1 MGPSG
6 DDRDEMTTAAGDDT
20 VEQAFEAWLAGRP
33 VPSAEHRLAAFSDA
47 VRASATAPGRPS
59 AALAE
64 LLATGLLVDQS
75 SPSDATARSARRAPA
90 RGRRRRLRMLG
101 PAMFAKF
108 LSAGVAAKA
117 ATVAGVVVVGFGTA
131 GFTGELP
138 DHVQQTFATVV
149 DHATPFSAP
158 TPKVESDEETS
169 TDPTG
174 TSTDTTDDS
183 TDASTD
189 DSSTAGA
196 GQVEDNQGD
205 DNQVEDNQGDDN
217 QGDDNQGDDNQGTS
231 ADSSG
236 SQGDDTQDGGT
247 PVVAQ
252 HPVHPDNHGAT
263 VSAEAHR
270 RNQARQSA
278 AEAARPA
285 HSQHGDD
292 QNQATSG
299 DDNSQGGNSADDT
312 SGDDNS
318 GSVSGNGGSGD
329 SAQTAGG
336 SSLEDS
342 SQGGSSHGGSQHG
355 RGHGS
360 DD

>member
-1 MGPSG
+1 
-6 DDRDEMTTAAGDDT
+6 
-20 VEQAFEAWLAGRP
+20 
-33 VPSAEHRLAAFSDA
+33 
-47 VRASATAPGRPS
+47 
-59 AALAE
+59 
-64 LLATGLLVDQS
+64 
-75 SPSDATARSARRAPA
+75 
-90 RGRRRRLRMLG
+90 MLG

-158 TPKVESDEETS
+158 TPKVESDAETS

-174 TSTDTTDDS
+174 TSTDTTGDS

-196 GQVEDNQGD
+196 GQVEDK
-205 DNQVEDNQGDDN
+205 

>member
-6 DDRDEMTTAAGDDT
+6 DDRDEMTTAAGDDA

-196 GQVEDNQGD
+196 GQVEDK
-205 DNQVEDNQGDDN
+205 

-336 SSLEDS
+336 SALEDS